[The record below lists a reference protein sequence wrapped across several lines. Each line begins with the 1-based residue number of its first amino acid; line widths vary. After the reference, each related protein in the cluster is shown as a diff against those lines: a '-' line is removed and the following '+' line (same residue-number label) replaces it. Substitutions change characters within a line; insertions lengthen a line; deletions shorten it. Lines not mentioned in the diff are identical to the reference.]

1 VSSAVLK
8 NILDFLKTID
18 PFDKLLLQEVEY
30 IAKNIK
36 VIYLAKDQQLELNQ
50 TEKEKYLYIIRSG
63 AVEQINPDGSCV
75 PD

>member
-1 VSSAVLK
+1 MSNAVLK

-36 VIYLAKDQQLELNQ
+36 VIYLAKINSLN
-50 TEKEKYLYIIRSG
+50 
-63 AVEQINPDGSCV
+63 
-75 PD
+75 